1 MGRIMGTL
9 TRDIGMLCWMAWST
23 TCPSLRFSVSS
34 SLAHIAHVACRTRL
48 ETLPAHCL
56 PYHELLGESYLKEKH
71 WVYAILMAVMESLP
85 VLYGR
90 RTQDE
95 ILHSVLGKTYLGAS
109 SKLLDNLNDEIHTVD
124 QALSSLQN
132 YLAALTCGHYQVNE
146 DSKVSRAESSA
157 CEMAS
162 WIYTTLN
169 DDSPA
174 FTWYVED
181 CRKLV
186 NGQVASL
193 NHKRTTWPSL
203 AEYVGAIAEK
213 SIGDVWI
220 DIDLCQV
227 DEVDSDT
234 HLLKKSNEYIFKSSL
249 LYDDV
254 QDLTDDIETTSINSV
269 LLLALER
276 KIISEADLENLQPA
290 QLKVL
295 LQEAGIVD
303 DIIHLA
309 DAFFLKGI
317 YAFQDIETTEVDKK
331 GLLYSFQL
339 VRLFNFRKLLLA
351 QRDRKTLKKVMASF
365 SDLQSLR
372 DTIPEEIGALVW

>member
-9 TRDIGMLCWMAWST
+9 TRKIGMLCWMAWST
-23 TCPSLRFSVSS
+23 TCPSLGFSVSS
-34 SLAHIAHVACRTRL
+34 SLVHAAQTECRTRL
-48 ETLPAHCL
+48 ERLPPHCL
-56 PYHELLGESYLKEKH
+56 PYKRLLRESYLKEKH
-71 WVYAILMAVMESLP
+71 WVYAVFMAVMESLP
-85 VLYGR
+85 MLHQKC
-90 RTQDE
+90 TTDE
-95 ILHSVLGKTYLGAS
+95 IFTSVLGKTYLGAS

-124 QALSSLQN
+124 QALSSLEN
-132 YLAALTCGHYQVNE
+132 YLTALTCGHYQVRE

-162 WIYTTLN
+162 WIYDTVN
-169 DDSPA
+169 CDSPA
-174 FTWYVED
+174 VNWYIED
-181 CRKLV
+181 CIKLV
-186 NGQVASL
+186 KGQIASL
-193 NHKRTTWPSL
+193 NHKRNAWPSL
-203 AEYVGAIAEK
+203 AEYVSAITEK

-227 DEVDSDT
+227 DELDSDL

-254 QDLTDDIETTSINSV
+254 QDLTEDIETASINSV

-276 KIISEADLENLQPA
+276 KILSEEDIENLNPDQM
-290 QLKVL
+290 KTL
-295 LQEAGIVD
+295 LYETGIVD

-317 YAFQDIETTEVDKK
+317 YAFLDIETTTIDKK

-351 QRDRKTLKKVMASF
+351 HRDRKTLKKVMASF